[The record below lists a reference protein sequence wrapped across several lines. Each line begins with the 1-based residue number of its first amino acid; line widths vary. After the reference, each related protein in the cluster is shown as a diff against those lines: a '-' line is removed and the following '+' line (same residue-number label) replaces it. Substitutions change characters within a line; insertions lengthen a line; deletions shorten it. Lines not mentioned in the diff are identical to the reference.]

1 MVESKARKSKKATT
15 DSEFEIDEE
24 LLDPKHNEARPPS
37 LPYGIVINDRPAG
50 ILIPEEQLERANWYQ
65 KELELTTV
73 DLTEPVTGLLLDQ
86 VRLLVLATTP
96 EYVRWKNDEDNLGE
110 KAGTVVAPYEEY
122 RSRLN
127 KKTQDVCSKHAM
139 MFLNKDNQPLHEI
152 PIVVT
157 FKNVSLWSFKSA
169 KEEHYRKLEKVFA
182 KYANQTFSNKSDKWR
197 SLGVLYTKF
206 KAVKEGKGSNK
217 SFCCKTD
224 KIVEPTISNF
234 PRLFLGKT
242 ERKQEIWQIHD
253 TISGFESSD
262 KLFLKDTASHI
273 AAGDEPTI
281 EVLTPVKEQN
291 NNNFDPRKIEQV
303 EDDEEDFE
311 LDDDDFLDDDFDD

>member
-1 MVESKARKSKKATT
+1 MVGSKTKTSKKATI
-15 DSEFEIDEE
+15 DSELEIDEE
-24 LLDPKHNEARPPS
+24 LLDSKYNEARPPS
-37 LPYGIVINDRPAG
+37 LPYGIVINERPAG
-50 ILIPEEQLERANWYQ
+50 ILIPEDQLERANWYQ
-65 KELELTTV
+65 KDIELTTV

-110 KAGTVVAPYEEY
+110 KAGTLVALYEEY
-122 RSRLN
+122 RSKLN

-139 MFLNKDNQPLHEI
+139 MFLDKSNRPLHDI

-157 FKNVSLWSFKSA
+157 FKNVALWSFKSA

-182 KYANQTFSNKSDKWR
+182 QYTNQSFSNKSDKWR

-224 KIVEPTISNF
+224 KIVEPTISNLT
-234 PRLFLGKT
+234 RLFLGKT
-242 ERKQEIWQIHD
+242 ESKQQIWQIHE
-253 TISGFESSD
+253 TIRGFESSD
-262 KLFLKDTASHI
+262 KLL
-273 AAGDEPTI
+273 AAGDDESTV
-281 EVLTPVKEQN
+281 EVLPPAREQN
-291 NNNFDPRKIEQV
+291 DSNSKTRKIEQI
-303 EDDEEDFE
+303 ESDDDFE
-311 LDDDDFLDDDFDD
+311 LDDDEFDD

>member
-1 MVESKARKSKKATT
+1 MVESKTNKSKKAAI
-15 DSEFEIDEE
+15 DSELEIDEE
-24 LLDPKHNEARPPS
+24 LLDTQYNEARPPS

-50 ILIPEEQLERANWYQ
+50 ILIPEDQLERANWYQ
-65 KELELTTV
+65 KELDLTTV
-73 DLTEPVTGLLLDQ
+73 DLTEPVTGLLLDR

-110 KAGTVVAPYEEY
+110 KAGTLVALYEEY
-122 RSRLN
+122 RSKLN

-139 MFLNKDNQPLHEI
+139 MFLDKNNQPLHEI

-157 FKNVSLWSFKSA
+157 FKNVALWSFKSA

-182 KYANQTFSNKSDKWR
+182 QYTNQPYSNKNDKWR

-224 KIVEPTISNF
+224 RIVEPTISNF
-234 PRLFLGKT
+234 SLLFLGKP
-242 ERKQEIWQIHD
+242 ERKQQVWQIHE
-253 TISGFESSD
+253 TITGFESSD
-262 KLFLKDTASHI
+262 KLL
-273 AAGDEPTI
+273 AAGDEDASVEILPPASNPKT
-281 EVLTPVKEQN
+281 
-291 NNNFDPRKIEQV
+291 RKIEQI
-303 EDDEEDFE
+303 EDEDDFE
-311 LDDDDFLDDDFDD
+311 LDEDDYLNDDFDD

>member
-1 MVESKARKSKKATT
+1 MVESKTRKNKKATI
-15 DSEFEIDEE
+15 DSALEIDEE
-24 LLDPKHNEARPPS
+24 LLDSKYNEARPPS

-50 ILIPEEQLERANWYQ
+50 ILIPEDQLERANWYQ
-65 KELELTTV
+65 KDIKLTTV

-110 KAGTVVAPYEEY
+110 KAGTLVALYEEY
-122 RSRLN
+122 RSKLN

-139 MFLNKDNQPLHEI
+139 MFLDKNDRPLHDI

-157 FKNVSLWSFKSA
+157 FKNVALWSFKSA

-182 KYANQTFSNKSDKWR
+182 QYTNRPFSNKSDKWR

-224 KIVEPTISNF
+224 KIVEPTISNLT
-234 PRLFLGKT
+234 RLFLGKT
-242 ERKQEIWQIHD
+242 ESKQQVWQIHE
-253 TISGFESSD
+253 TITGFESSD
-262 KLFLKDTASHI
+262 KLLAASD
-273 AAGDEPTI
+273 DESTVEILP
-281 EVLTPVKEQN
+281 PAREQN
-291 NNNFDPRKIEQV
+291 DSNSKTRKSEQIES
-303 EDDEEDFE
+303 DDDFE
-311 LDDDDFLDDDFDD
+311 LDDDEFDD

>member
-1 MVESKARKSKKATT
+1 MVEPKTNKSKKTAIN
-15 DSEFEIDEE
+15 SELEIDEE
-24 LLDPKHNEARPPS
+24 LLDAKYNEARPPS

-50 ILIPEEQLERANWYQ
+50 ILIPEDQLERANWYQ
-65 KELELTTV
+65 KDLELTTV
-73 DLTEPVTGLLLDQ
+73 DLTEPVTGLLLDR

-110 KAGTVVAPYEEY
+110 KAGTLVALYEEY
-122 RSRLN
+122 RSKLN

-139 MFLNKDNQPLHEI
+139 MFLDKNNRPLHEI

-157 FKNVSLWSFKSA
+157 FKNVALWSFKSA

-182 KYANQTFSNKSDKWR
+182 QYTNRPFSNKNDKWR

-234 PRLFLGKT
+234 PRLFLGKP
-242 ERKQEIWQIHD
+242 ERKQQVWQIHE
-253 TISGFESSD
+253 TITGFESSD
-262 KLFLKDTASHI
+262 KLL
-273 AAGDEPTI
+273 AAGDEDTTVEILPPAREPKYSNPKT
-281 EVLTPVKEQN
+281 
-291 NNNFDPRKIEQV
+291 RKIEQIKE
-303 EDDEEDFE
+303 EDEDDFE
-311 LDDDDFLDDDFDD
+311 LDEDDYLDLEFDD

>member
-1 MVESKARKSKKATT
+1 MVESKTNKSKKAAI
-15 DSEFEIDEE
+15 DSELEIDEE
-24 LLDPKHNEARPPS
+24 LLDPQYNEARPPS

-50 ILIPEEQLERANWYQ
+50 ILIPEDQLERANWYQ
-65 KELELTTV
+65 KELDLTTV
-73 DLTEPVTGLLLDQ
+73 DLTEPVTGLLLDR

-110 KAGTVVAPYEEY
+110 KAGTLVALYEEY
-122 RSRLN
+122 RSKLN

-139 MFLNKDNQPLHEI
+139 MFLDKNNQPLHEI

-157 FKNVSLWSFKSA
+157 FKNVALWSFKSA

-182 KYANQTFSNKSDKWR
+182 QYTNQPYSNKNDKWR

-224 KIVEPTISNF
+224 RIVEPTISNF
-234 PRLFLGKT
+234 SLLFLGKP
-242 ERKQEIWQIHD
+242 ERKQQVWQIHE
-253 TISGFESSD
+253 TITGFESSD
-262 KLFLKDTASHI
+262 KLL
-273 AAGDEPTI
+273 AAGDEDA
-281 EVLTPVKEQN
+281 PVEILPPASNPKT
-291 NNNFDPRKIEQV
+291 RKIEQV
-303 EDDEEDFE
+303 EDEDDFE
-311 LDDDDFLDDDFDD
+311 LDEDDYLDDDFDD

>member
-1 MVESKARKSKKATT
+1 
-15 DSEFEIDEE
+15 
-24 LLDPKHNEARPPS
+24 S
-37 LPYGIVINDRPAG
+37 LMTVINDRPAG

-65 KELELTTV
+65 QDLELTTI

-110 KAGTVVAPYEEY
+110 KAGTIVALYEEY
-122 RSRLN
+122 RSKLN

-139 MFLNKDNQPLHEI
+139 MFLDKSDRPLHEV

-182 KYANQTFSNKSDKWR
+182 KYTNQPFSSKSDKWR

-224 KIVEPTISNF
+224 KIVEPTINNF

-242 ERKQEIWQIHD
+242 ERKREIWQIHD
-253 TISGFESSD
+253 TITGFESSD
-262 KLFLKDTASHI
+262 KLLASS
-273 AAGDEPTI
+273 DESTV
-281 EVLTPVKEQN
+281 EVLPPAKEQN
-291 NNNFDPRKIEQV
+291 HDRVSTRKIEQV
-303 EDDEEDFE
+303 EDDEDDFE
-311 LDDDDFLDDDFDD
+311 LDDDDLLDDDFDD

>member
-1 MVESKARKSKKATT
+1 MVESKTRKKAAI
-15 DSEFEIDEE
+15 DREFEIDEE

-65 KELELTTV
+65 QDLELTTI

-96 EYVRWKNDEDNLGE
+96 EYVRWKNDEDNLGD
-110 KAGTVVAPYEEY
+110 KAGTIVALYEEY
-122 RSRLN
+122 RAKLN

-139 MFLNKDNQPLHEI
+139 MFLDKSDRPLHEV

-182 KYANQTFSNKSDKWR
+182 KYTNQPFSSKSDKWR

-224 KIVEPTISNF
+224 KIVEPTLSNF

-242 ERKQEIWQIHD
+242 ERKREIWQIHD
-253 TISGFESSD
+253 TITGFESSD
-262 KLFLKDTASHI
+262 KLLASS
-273 AAGDEPTI
+273 DESTI
-281 EVLTPVKEQN
+281 EVLPPAKEQSS
-291 NNNFDPRKIEQV
+291 DCEASRRHRLSTRKIEQV
-303 EDDEEDFE
+303 EDDEDDFE

>member
-1 MVESKARKSKKATT
+1 MVESKTKKSTR
-15 DSEFEIDEE
+15 DFEFKIDEE
-24 LLDPKHNEARPPS
+24 LLDPKYNEARPPS

-50 ILIPEEQLERANWYQ
+50 ILIPEDQLERANWYQ
-65 KELELTTV
+65 KDIKLTTI

-110 KAGTVVAPYEEY
+110 KAGTLVALYEEY
-122 RSRLN
+122 RSKLN

-139 MFLNKDNQPLHEI
+139 MFLDKNNQPLHEI

-157 FKNVSLWSFKSA
+157 FKNVALWSFKSA

-182 KYANQTFSNKSDKWR
+182 QYTERPFSNKSDKWR

-224 KIVEPTISNF
+224 KIVEPTISNL

-242 ERKQEIWQIHD
+242 ELKQQVWQIHE
-253 TISGFESSD
+253 TITGFESSD
-262 KLFLKDTASHI
+262 KLL
-273 AAGDEPTI
+273 AADDEESTVEILP
-281 EVLTPVKEQN
+281 PAREQN
-291 NNNFDPRKIEQV
+291 FSSSKTRKIEQV
-303 EDDEEDFE
+303 EEEEDDFE
-311 LDDDDFLDDDFDD
+311 LDDDDYLDDEFDD

>member
-1 MVESKARKSKKATT
+1 MRA
-15 DSEFEIDEE
+15 
-24 LLDPKHNEARPPS
+24 EA
-37 LPYGIVINDRPAG
+37 
-50 ILIPEEQLERANWYQ
+50 
-65 KELELTTV
+65 
-73 DLTEPVTGLLLDQ
+73 
-86 VRLLVLATTP
+86 LAFASHYT
-96 EYVRWKNDEDNLGE
+96 
-110 KAGTVVAPYEEY
+110 YEEY

-139 MFLNKDNQPLHEI
+139 MFLDKDNQPLHEV

-182 KYANQTFSNKSDKWR
+182 KYANQSFSNKSDKWR

-262 KLFLKDTASHI
+262 KLLT
-273 AAGDEPTI
+273 AGDESTV
-281 EVLTPVKEQN
+281 EVLPPAVEQN
-291 NNNFDPRKIEQV
+291 NNRSHTRRIEQID
-303 EDDEEDFE
+303 DDEDDFE
-311 LDDDDFLDDDFDD
+311 LDDDSFLDDDFDD